1 MGELKAKLKEI
12 EGVKYLTVLPG
23 TRMIIG
29 IAAEHVEIE
38 HCLPMFSEEQI
49 EEFKKAGVC
58 TNIPIFLV
66 PNTSDFKLF
75 QIECPV
81 CRMFLDATHK
91 EETVAEAR

>member
-12 EGVKYLTVLPG
+12 EGVKYLTVPSG

-29 IAAEHVEIE
+29 IASEHVEIE
-38 HCLPMFSEEQI
+38 HRLPMFSEEQL
-49 EEFKKAGVC
+49 EKFERAGIC
-58 TNIPIFLV
+58 TNIPIFVV

-81 CRMFLDATHK
+81 CRMFLDATH
-91 EETVAEAR
+91 EENP